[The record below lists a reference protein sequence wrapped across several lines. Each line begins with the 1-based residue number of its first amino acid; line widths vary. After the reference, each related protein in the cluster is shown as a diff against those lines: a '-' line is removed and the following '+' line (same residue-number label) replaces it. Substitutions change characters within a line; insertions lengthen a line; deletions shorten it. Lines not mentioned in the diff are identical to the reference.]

1 MSKLSEKGNL
11 YTLNFNYEL
20 KPLKKGKKAT
30 LREKATSVAVQI
42 LLCQFL

>member
-1 MSKLSEKGNL
+1 MTKLSEKRNL
-11 YTLNFNYEL
+11 YTWNFNYEL
-20 KPLKKGKKAT
+20 KPLQKEKKAN